1 MSSALPPPAPLPPPD
16 RPSNKIPDGERI
28 SKYLDA
34 VQTKSDAFSP
44 QLAGCVGACKP
55 AVVVA
60 IQGIQFVA
68 PWYLWLYSWIAH
80 FGSRLPAPILKM
92 VFGAALCF
100 FGGTYVASI
109 AAIEAFR
116 QFGMQKV
123 YADFLI
129 IRAQVMLIVAAN
141 EEDDAVDKDKDGR
154 ADVLDMDPAELAQHK
169 LYLAMSVVKEPQKL
183 QEAWGALFT
192 AYLAVLATLRLEFAR
207 TTAFA
212 LGIVEM
218 VKFPLIRILAPM
230 LTAALGEKLA
240 HWSQTL
246 IETALTLFAV
256 IFAWYLQM
264 IISAFYSGIRGGRMF
279 ADALIEFLE
288 ARKDD
293 EGKAYIDYAPDWA
306 IARGEDGK
314 FEPNESFIDEIIG
327 YTLAAVGFGFQ
338 FFNGFALPFPLNL
351 IFLPLTII
359 EWFLRIQISME
370 GSKALV

>member
-109 AAIEAFR
+109 AAIEGDSGEFECCPEGLWASKHLHISNAAILVHLLPSLSPVRHAEGVCRLPHHPSAGASLNHQSSLLALAAVREYSEIAAVAACTWHDSLRWHVPFIPTSR
-116 QFGMQKV
+116 
-123 YADFLI
+123 
-129 IRAQVMLIVAAN
+129 RRQVMLIVAAN

-169 LYLAMSVVKEPQKL
+169 L
-183 QEAWGALFT
+183 
-192 AYLAVLATLRLEFAR
+192 
-207 TTAFA
+207 
-212 LGIVEM
+212 
-218 VKFPLIRILAPM
+218 
-230 LTAALGEKLA
+230 
-240 HWSQTL
+240 
-246 IETALTLFAV
+246 
-256 IFAWYLQM
+256 
-264 IISAFYSGIRGGRMF
+264 
-279 ADALIEFLE
+279 
-288 ARKDD
+288 
-293 EGKAYIDYAPDWA
+293 
-306 IARGEDGK
+306 
-314 FEPNESFIDEIIG
+314 
-327 YTLAAVGFGFQ
+327 
-338 FFNGFALPFPLNL
+338 
-351 IFLPLTII
+351 
-359 EWFLRIQISME
+359 
-370 GSKALV
+370 